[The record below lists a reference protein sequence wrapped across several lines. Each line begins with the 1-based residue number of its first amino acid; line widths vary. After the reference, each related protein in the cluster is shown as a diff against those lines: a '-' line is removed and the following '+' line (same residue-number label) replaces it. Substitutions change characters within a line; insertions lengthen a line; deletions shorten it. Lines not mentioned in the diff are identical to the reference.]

1 MKRSETRSNPQMAF
15 EMWRVPLLAGLAAA
29 AISLLVSQAVATR
42 EREQFA
48 LLVETS
54 ARKLRAEISAELDA
68 RMHALSILA
77 REWQDRLLPRRGD
90 WESDVR
96 LILSQSSGLQSIA
109 WVDASGQHSWAYP
122 PEAEMPAVD
131 VDKLRAGGTA
141 LRRAV
146 VIGPVVPHDGEP
158 RLRILAPLRD
168 RGSLKGW
175 LAATFASREL
185 FDEILASVDTTFTV
199 NIAAGDVD
207 LYRVPTADPGDSPR
221 PIRNTTLALPG
232 GLTIQISVEPSNE
245 MVAAARSQLP
255 LATFAGGLA
264 LSALV
269 TIALFLRNVAARHAS
284 ALEAEVA
291 GHEQAESE
299 VRRLNAELEGRV
311 RVRTSAL
318 VHSNDEL
325 QKFASFVSHEL
336 RQPLGT
342 QMIWIELLES
352 QAGRE
357 LDEVARK
364 HLGNIRAMALKMS
377 ELISAQVALSAQ
389 PHAKAPTDRVD
400 LAAVVRDA
408 LAELSHRLDGVGA
421 KVGVGPLPIVLG
433 DASQLTQLFRNLF
446 DNALKYRRPEV
457 QPEIAISAQAAEE
470 PGIPGGIEI
479 LVEDN
484 GRGFAPEDAQR
495 IFQPLE
501 RLEPEGDGQ
510 GIGLAICRTIAER
523 HGGRLRAE
531 GRPGEG
537 ATFRILIPED
547 RIYR

>member
-1 MKRSETRSNPQMAF
+1 M
-15 EMWRVPLLAGLAAA
+15 VAA
-29 AISLLVSQAVATR
+29 AISVFVSQAVAKR

-68 RMHALSILA
+68 RMHSISILA

-96 LILSQSSGLQSIA
+96 LILSQSPGLQSVA
-109 WVDASGQHSWAYP
+109 WVDAAGEHSWAYP

-131 VDKLRAGGTA
+131 VDKLRAGGIA

-146 VIGPVVPHDGEP
+146 VIGPVVPRDGEP

-168 RGSLKGW
+168 RGSLSGW
-175 LAATFASREL
+175 LAATYASREL
-185 FDEILASVDTTFTV
+185 FNEILASVDSTFTV
-199 NIAAGDVD
+199 NIAAGEVD
-207 LYRVPTADPGDSPR
+207 LYRAPTAGPGDPLR
-221 PIRNTTLALPG
+221 PVSHQVLALPG
-232 GLTIQISVEPSNE
+232 GPTIQILVEPSDE
-245 MVAAARSQLP
+245 MVTAARSQLP
-255 LATFAGGLA
+255 LATLAGGLA

-269 TIALFLRNVAARHAS
+269 AIALFLRNVAAERAR

-291 GHEQAESE
+291 GHTRAESE
-299 VRRLNAELEGRV
+299 VRRLNAELEERV
-311 RVRTSAL
+311 RERTAAL

-352 QAGRE
+352 QAGRR
-357 LDEVARK
+357 LDDASRK
-364 HLGNIRAMALKMS
+364 HLANIRAMTLKMS
-377 ELISAQVALSAQ
+377 DLISAQVALSAQ

-408 LAELSHRLDGVGA
+408 LTEFSHRIDGVGA
-421 KVGVGPLPIVLG
+421 KVKVGPLPIVLG
-433 DASQLTQLFRNLF
+433 EVPQLTQLFRNLF
-446 DNALKYRRPEV
+446 DNALKYRRDGV
-457 QPEIAISAQAAEE
+457 QAEIRVSAQAAED
-470 PGIPGGIEI
+470 PGLRGGIEI

-484 GRGFAPEDAQR
+484 GRGFAREDAER
-495 IFQPLE
+495 IFQPHEQLD
-501 RLEPEGDGQ
+501 PAGDGQ
-510 GIGLAICRTIAER
+510 GIGLALCRTIAER
-523 HGGRLRAE
+523 HGGRLGAE
-531 GRPGEG
+531 GRLGEG
-537 ATFRILIPED
+537 ATFRIWIPEE